1 MIKETRRKVA
11 AVVAALGIGI
21 GGAVWAT
28 SAASAAPAA
37 TPECTSG
44 QLAVWVSPDL
54 GNGAAGSVGLPL
66 EFTNVSHHACFLIG
80 WPGVS
85 ALDSKGRQLGRPAA
99 RDSSVRRAAVVV
111 APGATASALLKWTDV
126 LNFPPA
132 ACRPVR
138 AATLRVFAPDQFAS
152 RSAYFS
158 LLACSKSGPIY
169 LTISR
174 IRAGLLVP

>member
-1 MIKETRRKVA
+1 MTVSLIGDGFPGSGADRVETAGRAGALIEPVA
-11 AVVAALGIGI
+11 A
-21 GGAVWAT
+21 
-28 SAASAAPAA
+28 AS
-37 TPECTSG
+37 
-44 QLAVWVSPDL
+44 
-54 GNGAAGSVGLPL
+54 
-66 EFTNVSHHACFLIG
+66 
-80 WPGVS
+80 
-85 ALDSKGRQLGRPAA
+85 GRPVSIAA